1 MSGLEQANEKR
12 RAKWAARSA
21 ERKKMLA
28 GPELYDALK
37 KAREFVDGEG
47 MLSLTAEIDAALKL
61 ADEGGTGRTL

>member
-1 MSGLEQANEKR
+1 MTSTQEQEAREEAQR
-12 RAKWAARSA
+12 RQRVE
-21 ERKKMLA
+21 ERKMLA